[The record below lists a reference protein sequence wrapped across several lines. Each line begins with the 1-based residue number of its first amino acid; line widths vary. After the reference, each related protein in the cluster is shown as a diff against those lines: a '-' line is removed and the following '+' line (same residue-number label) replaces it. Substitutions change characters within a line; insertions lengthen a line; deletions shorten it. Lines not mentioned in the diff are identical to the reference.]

1 MIAQRI
7 ALTAWL
13 MVPVAFAAW
22 YFGPGQDLHARDR
35 SASALEQAR
44 AAEEAGDWKAAVEF
58 YATAQK
64 ELPVDRV
71 DAMQRLELAEA
82 KAAIMGGDMWGG
94 IESLEALLEATE
106 DTDTELAEAVRAEL
120 GAQRYFAAWL
130 MRLEGSGVED
140 WRPEAELA
148 RQHFRMLAEQSDAE
162 AAEAYK
168 RNVEAVVRL
177 EEMDLSEL
185 MALPLPKNCSGN
197 CENLTQSKSKC
208 KGGNCKKP
216 GDGRKKI
223 IKDGAGTT
231 RAEGNGS

>member
-71 DAMQRLELAEA
+71 DATQRLELAEA

>member
-1 MIAQRI
+1 MFAQRI

-44 AAEEAGDWKAAVEF
+44 AAEDAGEWKAAVEF
-58 YATAQK
+58 YATAQ
-64 ELPVDRV
+64 EQLPVDRV
-71 DAMQRLELAEA
+71 DALHRLELAEA
-82 KAAIMGGDMWGG
+82 RATIMGGDMWGG
-94 IESLEALLEATE
+94 IESLETLLEE
-106 DTDTELAEAVRAEL
+106 VDGNDVELAEAVRAEL
-120 GAQRYFAAWL
+120 GSQRYFAAWL
-130 MRLEGSGVED
+130 MRLEGSEAKD
-140 WRPEAELA
+140 WKPEAELA
-148 RQHFRMLAEQSDAE
+148 RQHFRMLAEQSDADT
-162 AAEAYK
+162 AEAYK

-185 MALPLPKNCSGN
+185 LALPLPKNCSGN
-197 CENLTQSKSKC
+197 CKNLTESKSKC

-223 IKDGAGTT
+223 IKDGAGQT

>member
-44 AAEEAGDWKAAVEF
+44 AAEEAGEWKQAVEF
-58 YATAQK
+58 YAQAQD
-64 ELPVDRV
+64 ELPADRT
-71 DAMQRLELAEA
+71 DARQRLELAEA
-82 KAAIMGGDMWGG
+82 RATIMGGDMWSG
-94 IESLEALLEATE
+94 IESLEALLEEVEGE
-106 DTDTELAEAVRAEL
+106 DEPLAEAVRAEL

-140 WRPEAELA
+140 WKPEAELA

-185 MALPLPKNCSGN
+185 LALPLPKNCSGN
-197 CENLTQSKSKC
+197 CKNVSQSKSKC
-208 KGGNCKKP
+208 KAGNCKKP

-223 IKDGAGTT
+223 IKDGAGET
-231 RAEGNGS
+231 RASGNGS